1 MWKAR
6 ASPTYLEAV
15 PSGEEL
21 RDRLGLRM
29 GRVIVLAHVTGAVL
43 ATVSGA
49 LTSANIKNQPSFGLV
64 DVVTLCVYLAV
75 TLTLGGWWCTRQYK
89 RATVW
94 LVEDRMPTAAEQR
107 LTLAQP
113 WRQAVA
119 GMIGWLG
126 AAAIWS
132 LLTGLGHPFA
142 YTVRVALSIV
152 LGGLSTSALTYF
164 LVEWTLRPVVALALA
179 GDVPE
184 GVVAPGVRTKLLLSW
199 AVGADVFLVMVGL
212 TFVGRPVHQP
222 PSPAAIWFI
231 VDAGLVAGTL
241 VLYVA
246 ARSLADPLR
255 ELRRA
260 VGLVQRGHLDVDVAV
275 NDGGEVGLLQAGFN
289 KMVVGLRE
297 RRALEDLFGRH
308 VGEEVARR
316 ALERGVA
323 LGGERRDVGVLF
335 VDLIGSTGLAQSHSP
350 DRVVELLNEFFGAI
364 VRVVAAEGGW
374 VNKFEGDGALCVFG
388 APVSRDDYAVRALR
402 AARTIRQEL
411 LALSAVQPGLDA
423 AIGVSAG
430 TVVAGNIG
438 AEQRYEYTVIGSAV
452 NEAARLTDEAK
463 QRLGRVLASEEAV
476 DRAGGEATAWMVVDE
491 LRLRGR
497 SQPILVYEPAVA
509 LRVDQSVP

>member
-1 MWKAR
+1 LLSAY
-6 ASPTYLEAV
+6 PEAV
-15 PSGEEL
+15 AELPSGEEL
-21 RDRLGLRM
+21 RERLGTRM
-29 GRVIVLAHVTGAVL
+29 GTRIMLAHVTGAVL
-43 ATVSGA
+43 AAVSGA
-49 LTSANIKNQPSFGLV
+49 LTSAGIKHQPSFGLI

-89 RATVW
+89 RTTAW
-94 LVEDRMPTAAEQR
+94 LLERRAPTTAEQR
-107 LTLAQP
+107 GTLAQP
-113 WRQAVA
+113 WRQAFA
-119 GMIGWLG
+119 GMVGWLG

-132 LLTGLGHPFA
+132 LLTGLSHPFA

-152 LGGLSTSALTYF
+152 LGGLSTTALTYL
-164 LVEWTLRPVVALALA
+164 LVERTLRPIVALALA
-179 GDVPE
+179 GEVPE
-184 GVVAPGVRTKLLLSW
+184 GAVAPGVRTKLLLSW
-199 AVGADVFLVMVGL
+199 ALGADVFLVMVGL

-222 PSPAAIWFI
+222 PSAGAIWFI

-255 ELRRA
+255 DLRTA
-260 VGLVQRGHLDVDVAV
+260 VGRVQRGDLDVDVAV

-297 RRALEDLFGRH
+297 RRTLEDLFGRH
-308 VGEEVARR
+308 VGEEVARQ

-335 VDLIGSTGLAQSHSP
+335 VDVIGSTALAQGHSP
-350 DRVVELLNEFFGAI
+350 DRVVELLNQFFATI
-364 VRVVAAEGGW
+364 VRVMAAEGGW

-402 AARTIRQEL
+402 AARTIRKEL
-411 LALSAVQPGLDA
+411 LALSAIQPGLDA

-438 AEQRYEYTVIGSAV
+438 AEQRYEYTVIGTAV

-463 QRLGRVLASEEAV
+463 QRLGRVLASEEVVA
-476 DRAGGEATAWMVVDE
+476 RAGDEAGSWMVVDE

-497 SQPILVYEPAVA
+497 SEPILVYEPAVA
-509 LRVDQSVP
+509 LRVGQDAP